1 MAEVGMF
8 DEPITEWG
16 APSTPE
22 RHEALLRSKRV
33 WREYRFRCRW
43 EVPSYYW
50 APHPHQVYRC
60 FREDGT
66 LLYVGATSNALRRVA
81 EHASKPW
88 LSEVARI
95 ELKHFPCRAK
105 ALIEESRA
113 IDAEC
118 PLYNTNR
125 GVQMR

>member
-43 EVPSYYW
+43 E
-50 APHPHQVYRC
+50 
-60 FREDGT
+60 
-66 LLYVGATSNALRRVA
+66 A